1 MNWIVFFFF
10 YKVLMNNFQG
20 FSTNISPCC
29 LSLSFASTNQRAVA
43 IRDGASHC
51 VAKQLVNNFYN
62 RLMTEGDTHSTEGFI
77 RTSHT
82 HTHTACSVLE
92 LHVLFL
98 PSCRSWWTERAL
110 PKRCTPSPL
119 PHPFSTNEGKK
130 KPLTKTRAF
139 VWGKGCCCLFVFFKS
154 KIIFKYNIDNVRL
167 SWER

>member
-1 MNWIVFFFF
+1 MCELNCFFFF

-77 RTSHT
+77 QTSHT
-82 HTHTACSVLE
+82 HTHTPRVLCSSSMFCFY
-92 LHVLFL
+92 LHVVHDGQKEPSQSAALLLHYRIHFPPTKEKKNPSQKRV
-98 PSCRSWWTERAL
+98 PSCEER
-110 PKRCTPSPL
+110 
-119 PHPFSTNEGKK
+119 
-130 KPLTKTRAF
+130 
-139 VWGKGCCCLFVFFKS
+139 VVVVCLFFLNQKLFS
-154 KIIFKYNIDNVRL
+154 NTI
-167 SWER
+167 